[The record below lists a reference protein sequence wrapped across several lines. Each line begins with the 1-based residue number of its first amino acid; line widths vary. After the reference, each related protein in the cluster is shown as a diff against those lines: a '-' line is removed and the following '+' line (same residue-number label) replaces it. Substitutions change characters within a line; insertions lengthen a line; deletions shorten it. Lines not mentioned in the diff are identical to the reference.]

1 MRLKF
6 AILFTSGGERFQNL
20 SDNVSS
26 NIFQINSN
34 SKCITSCAIV
44 NCQQAKVLPICTL
57 FNLFR
62 NVMNYSNL

>member
-34 SKCITSCAIV
+34 SKYIASYAIAK
-44 NCQQAKVLPICTL
+44 CQRAKVLPIFAL
-57 FNLFR
+57 FNFFR
-62 NVMNYSNL
+62 IVINCSNL

>member
-44 NCQQAKVLPICTL
+44 NCQQAKVLPI
-57 FNLFR
+57 
-62 NVMNYSNL
+62 